1 VTSCEQ
7 STLGNVCQILKTKT
21 MKTMKTIKYIIAV
34 ILFQGMIF
42 SCNPVAI
49 DEDTNPKIHATGDQI
64 DDPADPTEEN

>member
-1 VTSCEQ
+1 
-7 STLGNVCQILKTKT
+7 